1 MCLNEPNSQTPDGS
15 NVYVYSQVR
24 GIIRGSDIAGK
35 LPTKEATVKWFLVND
50 PTINGITATDADGF
64 YDFVIQVSSLLF
76 FSTIR

>member
-1 MCLNEPNSQTPDGS
+1 MCLYELSSQTPGRS
-15 NVYVYSQVR
+15 NVYLHSQVR

-64 YDFVIQVSSLLF
+64 YEFVIQV
-76 FSTIR
+76 